1 MAKQFLSTP
10 ENWVKHFFCVI
21 FSAQWPENTSSQSL
35 TLSNFVP
42 LENDRFLGTLFA
54 SRNNCRVLE
63 SRRDIFIWNTVF
75 WVDIFPAIL
84 LYHSAWN
91 LRTSAFLGQTDVR
104 LRGNDFYLW
113 LTSDHRYSVHYFPHL
128 KYWFALKCSFKMCL
142 MIFIAHGSVRYR
154 VQ

>member
-10 ENWVKHFFCVI
+10 ENWVKHFSVLFFQLSGPKIQAAKVWHSQILSRLKMTGSWDTFC
-21 FSAQWPENTSSQSL
+21 L
-35 TLSNFVP
+35 TQELQ
-42 LENDRFLGTLFA
+42 RIGIA
-54 SRNNCRVLE
+54 SRHFHMKH
-63 SRRDIFIWNTVF
+63 SF
-75 WVDIFPAIL
+75 WVDIFQAIL

-142 MIFIAHGSVRYR
+142 MIFIAQGSVRYR